1 MWFSRGAVVS
11 LFFVASYA
19 ALAKT
24 AEHEWKVGTVLD
36 ENRSRYFVGMLN
48 NSSAQT
54 NENGTLTGSAN
65 STTYGG
71 TTNTEIDGSYSGTR
85 TTSTSGSSVPVYR
98 VYDNLVI
105 EGDDTI
111 YVTSEHLTWRWSKG
125 AHVAVN
131 GTIRY
136 YVDGRKLHVLDDD
149 SKEHTIQIIKEI
161 KKTSATAPPSPPSP
175 VNNQQLPSPSAVA
188 VVVSQYPLV
197 IESTP
202 TGADIEVDGDFVGN
216 TPSTIALTLGS
227 HSVTIK
233 KKGFADW
240 TRKIN
245 LTGGQVHVS
254 AELEPAPPQ

>member
-1 MWFSRGAVVS
+1 MRISKSAVVY
-11 LFFVASYA
+11 LIFVATYG

-24 AEHEWKVGTVLD
+24 AEHQWKVGTVLD
-36 ENRSRYFVGMLN
+36 ANRSRYFVGMLN

-54 NENGTLTGSAN
+54 NENGTVTASAN
-65 STTYGG
+65 STSYGD
-71 TTNTEIDGSYSGTR
+71 TTNTQIDGSYSGTR
-85 TTSTSGSSVPVYR
+85 TTSTSGSSVPIYR

-105 EGDDTI
+105 EGDDMV

-136 YVDGRKLHVLDDD
+136 YVDGRKLHVLDED
-149 SKEHTIQIIKEI
+149 SKEHTIEIIKEI
-161 KKTSATAPPSPPSP
+161 KKTPTAAPSNPPSS
-175 VNNQQLPSPSAVA
+175 VNNQQMASSSAVA
-188 VVVSQYPLV
+188 TSQYPLV

-202 TGADIEVDGDFVGN
+202 TGADIEVDGEFVGN

-227 HSVTIK
+227 HSITIK

-240 TRKIN
+240 TRKMN
-245 LTGGQVHVS
+245 LTGGQVRVS